1 MEFAPLAPG
10 DGSAGALRSSI
21 TATAFIRSIKGSLQ
35 DRAAHAIPLIKPLP
49 TEPGATAVEEV
60 IIGDMTFEVLK
71 MYLTASES

>member
-1 MEFAPLAPG
+1 MRYRRGGGRG
-10 DGSAGALRSSI
+10 DQ
-21 TATAFIRSIKGSLQ
+21 T
-35 DRAAHAIPLIKPLP
+35 LIKPLP

>member
-1 MEFAPLAPG
+1 MEPWDCHGPL
-10 DGSAGALRSSI
+10 
-21 TATAFIRSIKGSLQ
+21 
-35 DRAAHAIPLIKPLP
+35 PLIKPLP